1 MTKFLNQK
9 EEVIRIELT
18 PYGKEKFSKGQFKP
32 SYYAFY
38 DNDILYDGVY
48 GGITESQN
56 RIVTRIT
63 TGTPRLGPI
72 THFSSSVAP
81 VVSLASLNSANDF
94 NQATSYSA
102 PYNRYLGTSSPWSD
116 YMPSW
121 NITLDNLSDVALTGS

>member
-18 PYGKEKFSKGQFKP
+18 PYGKEKFSKGQFMP

-63 TGTPRLGPI
+63 TGTPRLGPL
-72 THFSSSVAP
+72 THFTSSTAP
-81 VVSLASLNSANDF
+81 VVSLSSMNNSNEF
-94 NQATSYSA
+94 NEATSYAA
-102 PYNRYLGTSSPWSD
+102 PDRDWET
-116 YMPSW
+116 MRF
-121 NITLDNLSDVALTGS
+121 

>member
-18 PYGKEKFSKGQFKP
+18 PYGKEKFSKGQFMP

-63 TGTPRLGPI
+63 TETPR
-72 THFSSSVAP
+72 S
-81 VVSLASLNSANDF
+81 
-94 NQATSYSA
+94 
-102 PYNRYLGTSSPWSD
+102 
-116 YMPSW
+116 
-121 NITLDNLSDVALTGS
+121 